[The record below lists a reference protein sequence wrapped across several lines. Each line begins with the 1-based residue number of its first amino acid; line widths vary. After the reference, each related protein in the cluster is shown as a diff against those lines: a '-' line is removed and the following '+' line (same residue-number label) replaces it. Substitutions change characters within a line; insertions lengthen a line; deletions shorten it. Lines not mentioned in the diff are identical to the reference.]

1 MQQEKIVLPKF
12 TVPGQTNWVKWALV
26 GVGGMVALSVVAFGV
41 ALSKRNAADATA
53 AATPKSAE
61 VPLAPSATPRP
72 VNQPSA
78 RLAAA
83 VPRTTDPAP
92 AAEEAPAPRV
102 KASSHRPRR
111 AHGGHK
117 TLAKAGSGSSAS
129 TSSKSGKS
137 DPLDDILKRF
147 K

>member
-83 VPRTTDPAP
+83 VPTDPAP